1 MNKLATLITLAAVAA
16 LTGCH
21 TAHIEVGP
29 DGTWSADIYDNFI
42 RREFKGFKA
51 EVAEGGKFKAEV
63 NGYATDASEQL
74 SAFTK
79 EMWAGLGILGRI
91 AASTINPVA
100 ASTPLTSEGAASSDV
115 AAILKA
121 QAELKQA
128 VAELKKAAAA
138 TSQLP
143 NSSTSQLSNSACPD
157 GNCGDK

>member
-1 MNKLATLITLAAVAA
+1 MKKLIAIAIAATALA
-16 LTGCH
+16 GCH

-74 SAFTK
+74 PAFTK

-91 AASTINPVA
+91 AATTVNPA
-100 ASTPLTSEGAASSDV
+100 ASAVPLTQDAANATDV
-115 AAILKA
+115 AALVKAANEAKTQLANAKAELEKAKADLVAA
-121 QAELKQA
+121 QAAQTTE
-128 VAELKKAAAA
+128 E
-138 TSQLP
+138 
-143 NSSTSQLSNSACPD
+143 D
-157 GNCGDK
+157 